1 MADPKA
7 HRYLALEVPDDQ
19 LLAYL
24 AQEGGLTDVA
34 LDALEAQLDDAELD
48 AGEAAAI
55 ALTVARAGRDSS
67 RSCLSRL
74 ANRLKS
80 SHPSEAEAVRLAEAI
95 LALRPAQN
103 IERADSGYR
112 MHVDGEVVFV
122 EDPVAAHW
130 HRAGRWGPPIRP
142 DLERA
147 AVMARGDGRS
157 DEWYQAAADGRVV
170 VVTFE
175 PRRFIG
181 PPQDPLRLTRCGLS
195 RDADLQHIVRW
206 SEVESL
212 GTWCRDGQE
221 RVGFTRRGREA
232 EGLPLRPSIPPGDL
246 LEVMERLLKQSRS
259 C

>member
-1 MADPKA
+1 MAEPKA

-34 LDALEAQLDDAELD
+34 LDALEAQLDDRALD

-55 ALTVARAGRDSS
+55 ALTVGRAGRDSS
-67 RSCLSRL
+67 RASLLRL
-74 ANRLKS
+74 ADRLKADN
-80 SHPSEAEAVRLAEAI
+80 PSEAEAVRLAEAI
-95 LALRPAQN
+95 LALRPAPHV
-103 IERADSGYR
+103 ERADSGYR
-112 MHVDGEVVFV
+112 MHVNGEVVFV

-147 AVMARGDGRS
+147 AVMARGQGRS
-157 DEWYQAAADGRVV
+157 DDWYQAAADGRIV

-181 PPQDPLRLTRCGLS
+181 PPQDPLRLTRCGFT
-195 RDADLQHIVRW
+195 RDADLQRIVRW

-212 GTWCRDGQE
+212 GTWSRDGQD
-221 RVGFTRRGREA
+221 RVGFTRRAHEA
-232 EGLPLRPSIPPGDL
+232 EGLPPRPSIPPSEL